1 MKNPG
6 PDLALLLLASYRKLV
21 DQAIVELDHR
31 GYPDVTPTLHYAM
44 TAISLGSETA
54 SELAQ
59 ALAVTK
65 QAAAKTVTSLLERR
79 YIEATTD
86 PTDSRKKRLT
96 VTELGHRVMQ
106 DGIAIFDTLREEW
119 INGAGAEALAALEN
133 TLREYTGPDVIRLD
147 SPGWTAQDRNS

>member
-1 MKNPG
+1 MNHPG
-6 PDLALLLLASYRKLV
+6 PDLALLLLATYRKMV
-21 DQAIVELDHR
+21 DQAIVELDRR

-54 SELAQ
+54 SQLGQ

-79 YIEATTD
+79 YIETTSD

-96 VTELGHRVMQ
+96 VTELGHQVMQ
-106 DGIAIFDTLREEW
+106 EGMAIFDALREDWEAT
-119 INGAGAEALAALEN
+119 AGTDAVNALEN
-133 TLREYTGPDVIRLD
+133 TLRQYAGTEVIRLD
-147 SPGWTAQDRNS
+147 SPGWTART

>member
-1 MKNPG
+1 MNHPG

-21 DQAIVELDHR
+21 DQAISELDRR
-31 GYPDVTPTLHYAM
+31 GYPDYTPTMHYAM

-79 YIEATTD
+79 YLQTTTD
-86 PTDSRKKRLT
+86 PADNRKKRLT
-96 VTELGHRVMQ
+96 VTELGHHVMQ
-106 DGIAIFDTLREEW
+106 EGIVIFDALREDWIAAAGSDALVVLEDTLRHF
-119 INGAGAEALAALEN
+119 
-133 TLREYTGPDVIRLD
+133 TGPDQIRLD
-147 SPGWTAQDRNS
+147 SPGWAGEA